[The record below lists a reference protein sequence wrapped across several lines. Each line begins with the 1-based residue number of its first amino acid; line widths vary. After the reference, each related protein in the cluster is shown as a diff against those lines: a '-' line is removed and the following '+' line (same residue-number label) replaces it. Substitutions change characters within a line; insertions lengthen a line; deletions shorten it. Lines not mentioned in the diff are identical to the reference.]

1 MDTTKLV
8 GIIKT
13 IVATAPEYLQYFNYL
28 SLILL
33 ATRIIIV
40 LLATYDYVSRDYR
53 MKNATTLVQADIEM
67 NRWKMR
73 YGESGYF
80 DLIGGLIFAV
90 TISLAIK
97 FVSVLRLRVS

>member
-8 GIIKT
+8 GLIKT
-13 IVATAPEYLQYFNYL
+13 IMATAPEYLQYFNYL
-28 SLILL
+28 SYILL

-40 LLATYDYVSRDYR
+40 ILASYDYISRDTR
-53 MKNATTLVQADIEM
+53 MKNATTLVQADIEIH
-67 NRWKMR
+67 RWKMR

-97 FVSVLRLRVS
+97 LISVIRVS